1 MQLAFTYIRKP
12 ARQRGAGAGAGAGAS
27 GGVGLDRARR
37 GTAQQRKQQQQ
48 QRKQQQHK
56 QQQHKQQQ
64 GNPAPGWE
72 GLSPLSSTSGRGEN
86 CLGIKN
92 GEAGMVTRS
101 LAAGGWRGE
110 VWGAACPT
118 AAVPS

>member
-27 GGVGLDRARR
+27 GGAGLDRARR
-37 GTAQQRKQQQQ
+37 GTAQQQHKQQ
-48 QRKQQQHK
+48 QRK
-56 QQQHKQQQ
+56 QQHKQQQ

-72 GLSPLSSTSGRGEN
+72 GLSPFSSTSGRGEN
-86 CLGIKN
+86 CLGVKN

-110 VWGAACPT
+110 VRGAVCPT

>member
-27 GGVGLDRARR
+27 GGAGLDRARR
-37 GTAQQRKQQQQ
+37 GTAQQQHKQQ
-48 QRKQQQHK
+48 QRKQ

-72 GLSPLSSTSGRGEN
+72 GLSPFSSTSGRGEN
-86 CLGIKN
+86 CLGVKN

-110 VWGAACPT
+110 VRGAACPT

>member
-27 GGVGLDRARR
+27 GGAGLDRARR
-37 GTAQQRKQQQQ
+37 GTAQQQHKQQ
-48 QRKQQQHK
+48 QRKQ

-72 GLSPLSSTSGRGEN
+72 GLSPFSSTSGRGKN
-86 CLGIKN
+86 CLGVKN

-101 LAAGGWRGE
+101 PAAGGWRGE

>member
-27 GGVGLDRARR
+27 GGAGLDRARR
-37 GTAQQRKQQQQ
+37 GTAQQQHKQQ
-48 QRKQQQHK
+48 QRK
-56 QQQHKQQQ
+56 QQHKQQQ

-72 GLSPLSSTSGRGEN
+72 GLSPFSSTSGRGEN
-86 CLGIKN
+86 CLGVKN

-110 VWGAACPT
+110 VRGAACPT

>member
-12 ARQRGAGAGAGAGAS
+12 ARQRGAGAGDGAGAS
-27 GGVGLDRARR
+27 GGAGLDRARR
-37 GTAQQRKQQQQ
+37 GTAQQQQHKQQQ
-48 QRKQQQHK
+48 RK

-72 GLSPLSSTSGRGEN
+72 GLSPFSSTSGRGEN
-86 CLGIKN
+86 CLGVKN